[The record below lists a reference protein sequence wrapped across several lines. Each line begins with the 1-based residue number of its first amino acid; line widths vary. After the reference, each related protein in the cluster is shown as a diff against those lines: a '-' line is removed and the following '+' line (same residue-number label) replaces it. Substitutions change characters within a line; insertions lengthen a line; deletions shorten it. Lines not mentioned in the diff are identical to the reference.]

1 MAARGKPDALEL
13 ARGNARLEEAVLRSR
28 RLLSRRALVAGVA
41 GAVPLPGLDWAV
53 DAAMLTQLLPKVNAE
68 FGLAPHQI
76 AQLDAREKER
86 VQKAAAMVGSI
97 VVGRL
102 VTRDLVIRFAK
113 LLGKRLTVAQ
123 ATRYVPI
130 AGQVVSGALGY
141 AAAGA
146 GRSQG
151 QGLAQ
156 AETGPRAA
164 HRRPGVRL
172 TTPCLSL
179 LPASRRLLYGRL
191 ACASNQRA
199 TIARSPSV
207 ICVALDSGMLR
218 VTTTCW

>member
-53 DAAMLTQLLPKVNAE
+53 DAAMLTQLLPKINAE

-141 AAAGA
+141 AALRYLGEQHI
-146 GRSQG
+146 RDCVRV
-151 QGLAQ
+151 AQ
-156 AETGPRAA
+156 SAQ
-164 HRRPGVRL
+164 L
-172 TTPCLSL
+172 L
-179 LPASRRLLYGRL
+179 LPAPAEVKAKGWLRPKLGR
-191 ACASNQRA
+191 APRTEGPASA
-199 TIARSPSV
+199 
-207 ICVALDSGMLR
+207 
-218 VTTTCW
+218 